1 MDHLDFEAPTRG
13 ERICFSQNVSAAIE
27 LSLRMSVHGGDQRKT
42 PREKFRR
49 GVLSQF
55 MLKLKIS
62 PRREG

>member
-1 MDHLDFEAPTRG
+1 VARLRVA
-13 ERICFSQNVSAAIE
+13 SADR
-27 LSLRMSVHGGDQRKT
+27 LGQRKT

-55 MLKLKIS
+55 MLNFKIS